1 MEENKNISSEIISLY
16 CTDCF
21 AAKMPTIAKPMPAMV
36 PLVEIKVLSDSL
48 LRAIRVLGDD
58 WLERQPESRRLQ
70 RS

>member
-1 MEENKNISSEIISLY
+1 MDENRNISSEIISLY
-16 CTDCF
+16 FIDCF
-21 AAKMPTIAKPMPAMV
+21 AAKMPAMV

-48 LRAIRVLGDD
+48 LRAIRALGDD